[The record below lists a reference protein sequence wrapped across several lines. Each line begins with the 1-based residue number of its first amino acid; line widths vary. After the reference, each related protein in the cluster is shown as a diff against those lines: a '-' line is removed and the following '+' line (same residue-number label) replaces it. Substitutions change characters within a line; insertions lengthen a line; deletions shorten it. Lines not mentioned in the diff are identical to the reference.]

1 MQEANLELEK
11 RQVLELQK
19 QTAELEN
26 RVSESDHKICMLEE
40 ELEET
45 KKRLMG
51 SEEENEKLKHEL
63 TNEISV
69 VKHQLEDQREIEQL
83 KAELSERGDIVQA
96 LNKNLDALKVT
107 YDMLMAEKDELSARV
122 DTLIADVNSWDN
134 QIQQLEDHLRQLRIE
149 RVELIAGTES
159 ARKLVDELSWR
170 VKELEREVE
179 RQRVVISDRAEEK
192 REAIR
197 QLCFSLEHYRS
208 GYQELRQAF
217 IGHKRLPILAS

>member
-1 MQEANLELEK
+1 MAF
-11 RQVLELQK
+11 V
-19 QTAELEN
+19 
-26 RVSESDHKICMLEE
+26 SDHDREVESLNAALHNAQENFSLERAQLQSDISSLSKQVVLLETRLEE
-40 ELEET
+40 WRAKEMEMKGLHEAQET
-45 KKRLMG
+45 VLLG
-51 SEEENEKLKHEL
+51 
-63 TNEISV
+63 
-69 VKHQLEDQREIEQL
+69 EIEQL